1 MASIL
6 DSQSTYEKFDA
17 SGARYLVRALPDQC
31 RKAWQ
36 EGKAF
41 SLPSAYRGVDQI
53 VIVGMGG
60 SAIGGDLLRSIT
72 LDTSSTPVT
81 VSREYTL
88 PRHVGANTLVIASS
102 YSGNTEETL
111 SAFDEALKRGCKTVV
126 STSGGLLADVA
137 RGRGIPLFEITFK
150 GPPRT
155 AVAYG
160 LFPILA
166 MLQNLDV
173 IPTMDGQLEDAVQSL
188 ERIVDTIHEEVPEED
203 NEAKQIA
210 RSLEGKLPIIYG
222 SGILSEVARRWKT
235 QINENSKSWAFFEI
249 LPELHHNTAT
259 GYQFPSWAKNHGMIV
274 MLTAKS
280 IHPRVS
286 LRYKITEEILQENG
300 IPHLMLGAKGSTPLS
315 QMMSGV
321 LLGDYVS
328 LYLAMLNQVDPTPV
342 PTIDYIKSRLG

>member
-1 MASIL
+1 MSSTL
-6 DSQSTYEKFDA
+6 DSPSTYEKYDPA
-17 SGARYLVRALPDQC
+17 GARHLIRALPEQC

-36 EGKAF
+36 EGKAL
-41 SLPSAYRGVDQI
+41 SLPATYRGISEI
-53 VIVGMGG
+53 VIIGMGG

-72 LDTSSTPVT
+72 LDISSIPVT

-88 PRHVGANTLVIASS
+88 PKHVDANTLVIASS

-111 SAFDEALKRGCKTVV
+111 SAFDEAMKRGCKTII
-126 STSGGLLADVA
+126 STSGGLLAEIA
-137 RGRGIPLFEITFK
+137 RGKSIPLFEITFK

-166 MLQNLDV
+166 MLQNLHV
-173 IPTMDGQLEDAVQSL
+173 IPSIDDQIEDAVKVL
-188 ERIVDTIHEEVPEED
+188 EKVVDSIHDEAPED
-203 NEAKQIA
+203 SNQAKQIA
-210 RSLEGKLPIIYG
+210 RNLEGKLPIIYG
-222 SGILSEVARRWKT
+222 AGILSDVARRWKT
-235 QINENSKSWAFFEI
+235 QINENSKSWAFYEI

-259 GYQFPSWAKNHGMIV
+259 GYQFPDWAKRQGIIV
-274 MLTAKS
+274 MLTAAS

-286 LRYKITEEILQENG
+286 LRYKITEEILKENS
-300 IPHLMLGAKGSTPLS
+300 IPYLTLEAKGDTPLS
-315 QMMSGV
+315 QMLSSV